1 MRAEA
6 HKEIAIAIS
15 FAGFKGQVAGA
26 ARDDQAENANRRAL
40 RVERLLR
47 DCVLQEVGQLH
58 DGFVRDGW
66 MRGGPGD
73 RDKREGGESVLE
85 RKHEGDRAMSRRAL
99 PLVDNRL

>member
-15 FAGFKGQVAGA
+15 FAGFKGQVARA
-26 ARDDQAENANRRAL
+26 DRDDQAENANRRAL

-47 DCVLQEVGQLH
+47 HSVLQEFGQLD
-58 DGFVRDGW
+58 DGLVRDEW
-66 MRGGPGD
+66 MMCDPRD